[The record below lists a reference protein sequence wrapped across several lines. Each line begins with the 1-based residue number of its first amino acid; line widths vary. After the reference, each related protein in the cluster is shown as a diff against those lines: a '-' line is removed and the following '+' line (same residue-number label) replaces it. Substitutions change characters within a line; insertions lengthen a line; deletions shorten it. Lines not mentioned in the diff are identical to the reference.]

1 MIKIT
6 LKGEEY
12 PCGFVM
18 GAFLMFKRETGKDVS
33 QIKQGDLEEL
43 LMLMWCCVKC
53 ASQAEG
59 IEFPMDFETFC
70 NSITPNVLN
79 EWNEQVNQPA
89 EKKEGEKCRAP
100 RHRTIAR
107 HRDGVHWNENG

>member
-12 PCGFVM
+12 PCDFVM

-33 QIKQGDLEEL
+33 QIKQDDLEEL
-43 LMLMWCCVKC
+43 LMLMWRCVKC
-53 ASQAEG
+53 ASQAGG

-89 EKKEGEKCRAP
+89 EKKRRGK
-100 RHRTIAR
+100 
-107 HRDGVHWNENG
+107 V

>member
-12 PCGFVM
+12 PCDFVM

-33 QIKQGDLEEL
+33 QIKQDDLEEL

-53 ASQAEG
+53 ASQAGG

-89 EKKEGEKCRAP
+89 EKKGGKCRDP

-107 HRDGVHWNENG
+107 YSDGVHWNEYG